1 MLLYVYRDH
10 TVSRDGEPRT
20 ATRQLLSSED
30 LVIEQKSVTILH
42 FQQTETQFLC
52 PFESSTPAV
61 RRTDNNNNNNN
72 KMEEEGR
79 KKKRG

>member
-10 TVSRDGEPRT
+10 TVSRDGKPRT

-30 LVIEQKSVTILH
+30 LVIEKKSVTILH
-42 FQQTETQFLC
+42 FQQRETQFLC

-61 RRTDNNNNNNN
+61 RWTDNNNNN